1 MAVVELSLAGKL
13 RKMRGIVS
21 WISLLLILSSCGKES
36 CKTIQEAE
44 QSPAPIRIERF
55 DQLLA
60 ELKDTTS
67 VVRFLENEPKFADKF
82 LQIYG
87 YPDKRMLYNQI
98 LALNEDV
105 YMDSLAEQTYK
116 AFPSTDLLENEL
128 QKLFGYL
135 RFFDSK
141 IEIPQTVTVLTGF
154 GTDLYYSDSLLVIS
168 LDYFSTHGG
177 KFKPDMPQ
185 YIMDRYY
192 PASVKAILALLISAR
207 YNQVNELD
215 QSLIAEMVYYGK
227 AYYFAKQVLPC
238 VHDTIITGFTQREI
252 DILESTGQEI
262 WAYLVEK
269 EHLFATEHRIVN
281 KYVGERPYIA
291 EIGPSCPGRA
301 GRWFGLKI
309 VEEYLRRN
317 PNIGLLSLMADQD
330 AKKLFLASKY
340 KP

>member
-1 MAVVELSLAGKL
+1 MVELSLAGKL

-21 WISLLLILSSCGKES
+21 WIPLLLILSSCGKES

-44 QSPAPIRIERF
+44 QTPAPIRIERF

-116 AFPSTDLLENEL
+116 AFPSTELLENEL

-154 GTDLYYSDSLLVIS
+154 GTDL
-168 LDYFSTHGG
+168 F
-177 KFKPDMPQ
+177 
-185 YIMDRYY
+185 
-192 PASVKAILALLISAR
+192 
-207 YNQVNELD
+207 
-215 QSLIAEMVYYGK
+215 
-227 AYYFAKQVLPC
+227 
-238 VHDTIITGFTQREI
+238 
-252 DILESTGQEI
+252 
-262 WAYLVEK
+262 
-269 EHLFATEHRIVN
+269 
-281 KYVGERPYIA
+281 
-291 EIGPSCPGRA
+291 
-301 GRWFGLKI
+301 
-309 VEEYLRRN
+309 
-317 PNIGLLSLMADQD
+317 
-330 AKKLFLASKY
+330 
-340 KP
+340 